1 MSGQGKSM
9 WDKLENIPRE
19 VLYGILL
26 VVFVIPMIFP
36 LGLPVPISENVRRWY
51 QTIEDLPPGSVVMID
66 FGYSGGGEPELGPM
80 AVAVYR
86 HLFTKG
92 DIKVI
97 CMSTS
102 IEGTQLWDKAMAE
115 IRPEQRFGAQYGV
128 DYIHIGYIAGT
139 ETAMARSWH

>member
-1 MSGQGKSM
+1 MSGQSKSI
-9 WDKLENIPRE
+9 WDTLENIPRE

-36 LGLPVPISENVRRWY
+36 LGLPVPISENVRRWHR
-51 QTIEDLPPGSVVMID
+51 TIEALPPGSVVMID

-102 IEGTQLWDKAMAE
+102 I
-115 IRPEQRFGAQYGV
+115 
-128 DYIHIGYIAGT
+128 
-139 ETAMARSWH
+139 